1 VVNSWGGS
9 RQVTYRGSQVSVA
22 WAAAPPLFAR
32 DFSIV
37 AELSPASEKASGV
50 ILASGSWF
58 GGWSFYLDEGRP
70 VAFHAFSQRPE
81 DQFRVMAILGPA
93 PLQVEFRFKY
103 DGGGIGK
110 GGTMSILENGKLIA
124 EGRIERTISIPAGL
138 GETMDTGRD
147 TGVPVA
153 RDEHGQAPFQGVI
166 KEISIQVGRPDLLP
180 F

>member
-1 VVNSWGGS
+1 M
-9 RQVTYRGSQVSVA
+9 
-22 WAAAPPLFAR
+22 
-32 DFSIV
+32 
-37 AELSPASEKASGV
+37 AELSPAAENASGV

-70 VAFHAFSQRPE
+70 VAYHAFSLQLE
-81 DQFRVMAILGPA
+81 DQFRVMAEPGPA

-110 GGTMSILENGKLIA
+110 GGTISILGDGDLIA

-153 RDEHGQAPFQGVI
+153 RDAHGQIPFEG
-166 KEISIQVGRPDLLP
+166 EIQEIRIHVGRPALLP